1 MIETFSMVASTA
13 GRPLLRSWSAAVS
26 GRSAGI
32 SSPGPFFV
40 TPEAGLGASG
50 RGGPDRG
57 PDGVLEPFQGELAVD
72 APAVHVELRGGVDA
86 VPDALLHVLLDLR
99 GVGGAGDVLAELVQ
113 VQPEVAG
120 VPQQRVQ
127 VEAGGGTQ

>member
-1 MIETFSMVASTA
+1 MIETFSMVAPTA
-13 GRPLLRSWSAAVS
+13 ARPLLRSWSAAVS
-26 GRSAGI
+26 GRSAEI

-40 TPEAGLGASG
+40 TPEAGLLRLASG

-57 PDGVLEPFQGELAVD
+57 PDGVLEPFQRELAVD
-72 APAVHVELRGGVDA
+72 AAAVHVELRGGVDA
-86 VPDALLHVLLDLR
+86 VPDALPHVLLDLR
-99 GVGGAGDVLAELVQ
+99 GVGGAGDLLAELVQ

-127 VEAGGGTQ
+127 VEDG